1 MMRALL
7 LIVVLAV
14 AGCGTVAGVGDD
26 IAAGANAV
34 RSWF

>member
-1 MMRALL
+1 MMRTLL

-26 IAAGANAV
+26 ISAGADTV